1 MKKWTSFT
9 LLMVVLISLVF
20 FVSCARKT
28 PDPEGY
34 PAGEVPMDA
43 SAEERAE
50 IEAELERQRRIAEE
64 DIEGDLDEEAVE
76 AEKARIE
83 KEEAKFQDST
93 VYFAFDDSSLSA
105 EAREILL
112 AQARWLKAN
121 DDRTVIVEGHC
132 DNRGT
137 EEYNLALGSR
147 RAQSVKDFLV
157 NAGVAPSRIITISY
171 GEERPVVRG
180 DNEAAWS
187 KNRRAEFRLR

>member
-28 PDPEGY
+28 HDPEGY

-105 EAREILL
+105 EAREVLL

-121 DDRTVIVEGHC
+121 GDRTVIVEGHC

-147 RAQSVKDFLV
+147 RAQSVKDFLA

-171 GEERPVVRG
+171 GEERPAVKG

>member
-28 PDPEGY
+28 HDPEVY

-43 SAEERAE
+43 SEEERAE

-64 DIEGDLDEEAVE
+64 DIEEYLDEEAVE

-121 DDRTVIVEGHC
+121 GDRTVIVEGHC

-180 DNEAAWS
+180 DNESAWS